1 MVNQDD
7 TIRIRKNTGE
17 LVPFDVEKLKNAL
30 RRSGARDKEIEKVT
44 EEVRDSLYE
53 GITTKKIYQIAYRT
67 LRKTSKR
74 TAGRYRLK
82 KAIFQF
88 GPSGYPFE
96 FFVAKLLEFEGYKT
110 ETGQIVQG
118 RCVQHEVDVV
128 ARKNSKLLMCEC
140 KFHQSESIKSD
151 VKIPLY
157 VHSRFNDIKEKWLT
171 EGENKDSDFEPLLI
185 TNTRFT
191 EDAMQ
196 FGRCTGMRLISWDYP
211 ENDSLK
217 DWIDRSGFH
226 PITSLKSL
234 TKKEKQGLLD
244 KGTVLCREIVEEPGL
259 LDVLPITQRRAR
271 NIMKEAKALV
281 E

>member
-7 TIRIRKNTGE
+7 TIRVRKNTGE
-17 LVPFDVEKLKNAL
+17 LVPFDVEKLKTAL
-30 RRSGARDKEIEKVT
+30 RRSGAGEKEINSVVEKVKS
-44 EEVRDSLYE
+44 SLVE

-67 LRKTSKR
+67 LRKISKR

-88 GPSGYPFE
+88 GPTGYPFE
-96 FFVAKLLEFEGYKT
+96 YFVAKLLEFEGYKT

-128 ARKNSKLLMCEC
+128 ASKNSKLLMCEC
-140 KFHQSESIKSD
+140 KFHQTDSVKSD

-157 VHSRFNDIKEKWLT
+157 VHSRFNDIKEKWMAS
-171 EGENKDSDFEPLLI
+171 GENKGSDFEPLLI

-196 FGRCTGMRLISWDYP
+196 FGKCSGMRLISWDYP

-244 KGTVLCREIVEEPGL
+244 KGTVLCREIVEKPGL
-259 LDVLPITQRRAR
+259 LDALPITQRRAR